1 MILAYAAVAVATV
14 AACELALRLPLR
26 RVLAALVATPR
37 RIAHVIGAK
46 SISDT
51 WKERVLPAYAGRL
64 MGASLGLLALLLVIA
79 APVVLAAA
87 LATGSAQAG
96 GAFLMNLPVLLLM
109 LAGGSLYVFAR
120 LKLSR

>member
-1 MILAYAAVAVATV
+1 MIKAYVAIAVATA

-26 RVLAALVATPR
+26 RVLASLTATPR

-51 WKERVLPAYAGRL
+51 WKERVLPVYAGRL
-64 MGASLGLLALLLVIA
+64 MGASLGLLGLLLVIA

-87 LATGSAQAG
+87 LATGSPQAAG
-96 GAFLMNLPVLLLM
+96 ELLMSLPVLLLM
-109 LAGGSLYVFAR
+109 LAGGAIYVVAR
-120 LKLSR
+120 TRLGR